1 MTTHKIMRQKT
12 RDKLKVLH
20 VTPSMSPAWGGPAL
34 AVAELAAA
42 SAGQGIQ
49 CEILTTHGYR
59 VGSGQV
65 PTPGIPI
72 YSFDAGF
79 GVAARTWTGYSRK
92 LVRFL
97 RDRVTDF
104 DLVHIHEI
112 WHFPAYAAC
121 CAARA
126 HRLPYVFTIHGE
138 LSDWGLRQKA
148 LKKRI
153 YRFFVLDR
161 MLREAGALH
170 AITRTEQEQIR
181 KLGFDTPVVVAPNGT
196 KEFSLPSPKKLT
208 QRFPQ
213 LNGKRVVLFLG
224 RLHPKKGLDILAR
237 SFAAIAGRFDD
248 LALLVVGPD
257 KFGTR
262 QDMEAILNAAG
273 LLERTVFTG
282 LLTGE
287 EKLAA
292 LSCADLFV
300 LPSHSDVLGIAVLE
314 ALAAR
319 VPVVITTGCEFPEVS
334 EYGAGL
340 IAEADA
346 TSIAQAMSQLL
357 ANKELRRSM
366 GEQGHKL
373 VTERYTWQAAA
384 ATMSALYRT
393 LVA

>member
-1 MTTHKIMRQKT
+1 MRQKT
-12 RDKLKVLH
+12 EEKLKVLH

-42 SAGQGIQ
+42 LARQEIQ

-65 PTPGIPI
+65 PTPDIPI
-72 YSFDAGF
+72 YSFNAGF
-79 GVAARTWTGYSRK
+79 GLAARTWTGYSGT
-92 LVRFL
+92 LARFL
-97 RDRVTDF
+97 RERVTDF
-104 DLVHIHEI
+104 DLIHIHAI
-112 WHFPAYAAC
+112 WSYPAYAAYC
-121 CAARA
+121 TAKK
-126 HRLPYVFTIHGE
+126 HGLPYIFTIHGE
-138 LSDWGLRQKA
+138 LSDWGLGQKA

-170 AITRTEQEQIR
+170 AITQAEKEQVR
-181 KLGFDTPVVVAPNGT
+181 KLGFSTPVVMAANGIN
-196 KEFSLPSPKKLT
+196 EFRLPSPKKLI

-237 SFAAIAGRFDD
+237 SFAAIAERFDD

-262 QDMEAILNAAG
+262 KGMEAILNAAG

-334 EYGAGL
+334 AYGAGL
-340 IAEADA
+340 IAEADTA
-346 TSIAQAMSQLL
+346 SIAHAMEQLL
-357 ANKELRRSM
+357 TDKKLRRSM

-384 ATMSALYRT
+384 ATMSDLYRT
-393 LVA
+393 LVT